1 MTRRTPYGIGSLG
14 GRRLDGGD
22 SRHPDRPPAV
32 IVSDGLMAFFIEED
46 FAGVLSFPDVDD
58 PYKLEGWN
66 PNRS

>member
-1 MTRRTPYGIGSLG
+1 
-14 GRRLDGGD
+14 
-22 SRHPDRPPAV
+22 
-32 IVSDGLMAFFIEED
+32 MAFFIEED